1 MVNIF
6 YLIFNL
12 LDYALGVAYTAAAND
27 AYSVL
32 KDNLCT
38 QILTNAD
45 TTILN
50 EPEGLDLYIDVA
62 VDGFTPTTST
72 IAFTGTSTPIFQF
85 IFGFKKKS
93 SPAC

>member
-6 YLIFNL
+6 CLIFNL
-12 LDYALGVAYTAAAND
+12 LDYALGVAYTALLTD
-27 AYSVL
+27 TYSVF
-32 KDNLCT
+32 KDDLCT

-62 VDGFTPTTST
+62 IDDLTPTNAAITT
-72 IAFTGTSTPIFQF
+72 APVFQF

>member
-6 YLIFNL
+6 CFIFNL

-27 AYSVL
+27 AYSVY
-32 KDNLCT
+32 KDNLCS

-50 EPEGLDLYIDVA
+50 EAEGLDLYIDVA
-62 VDGFTPTTST
+62 VDGLAPTTT
-72 IAFTGTSTPIFQF
+72 PFTATSVPVFQF

>member
-12 LDYALGVAYTAAAND
+12 LDYALGVAYTAAADD
-27 AYSVL
+27 AYSVY
-32 KDNLCT
+32 KDDLCT
-38 QILTNAD
+38 QILTNVD

-62 VDGFTPTTST
+62 VDGSTPTTST
-72 IAFTGTSTPIFQF
+72 ICLLYTSPSPRD
-85 IFGFKKKS
+85 GLLSRMPS
-93 SPAC
+93 SA

>member
-6 YLIFNL
+6 CFIFNL
-12 LDYALGVAYTAAAND
+12 LDYALGVAYTAAADD
-27 AYSVL
+27 AYSVY
-32 KDNLCT
+32 KNDLCT
-38 QILTNAD
+38 QILTTAD

-62 VDGFTPTTST
+62 VDGLAPTTT
-72 IAFTGTSTPIFQF
+72 AFDNTSTPLFQF